1 MRRWPQ
7 SPSRLVLGASCGL
20 FLIAA
25 RVESV
30 QAQSADPIA
39 EQSVRDVELARGEAL
54 LRADTVALSRMTAA
68 EFFEISRLGQ
78 VRTRAN
84 NMQEVASGALKLLT
98 VKYDSLAVRIYGDVA
113 ILTGIADNSGLFRG
127 FPFAGKIRYTRTF
140 VRRDGRWQA
149 VAMQHTPMQP

>member
-1 MRRWPQ
+1 MHTWRQR
-7 SPSRLVLGASCGL
+7 SRLVQSASCAL
-20 FLIAA
+20 LLLNLHV
-25 RVESV
+25 RSV
-30 QAQSADPIA
+30 HAQSSDATA

-54 LRADTVALSRMTAA
+54 LKADTVALSRMTAA

-78 VRTRAN
+78 VRTRTN

-113 ILTGIADNSGLFRG
+113 ILTGIADNSGLYRG